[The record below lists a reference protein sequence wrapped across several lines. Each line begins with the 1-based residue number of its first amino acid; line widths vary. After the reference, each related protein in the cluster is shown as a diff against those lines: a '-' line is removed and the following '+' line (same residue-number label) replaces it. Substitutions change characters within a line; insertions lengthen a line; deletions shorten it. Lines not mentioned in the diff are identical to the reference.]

1 MFCKKCGAELD
12 DNAKF
17 CVKCGTKTEVG
28 EAAQVNTAATSS
40 APVHTNEASS
50 APTSVPVSGTA
61 GKNPK
66 SGSFN
71 TKIIAVALG
80 IIAVIVIAVI
90 GIKATKKIDFNDYIV
105 VEYDGYNTR
114 GTASWHFDSEAF
126 EKDYGSKLKFDT
138 KKLEKE
144 LQDANFDYL
153 FWYGEG
159 FLKATG
165 CEWAE
170 EMVGGSLENSTQLS
184 NGDEI
189 TFVWD
194 DDDIT
199 EMGEYFNY
207 KFKYSDITV
216 EVSGLEELQNFDPF
230 DGVSLI
236 YTGFSPNGNA
246 EVQKSANAGVYQYIT
261 YDMDKSSG
269 LSNGDVITVTASY
282 GYGSNLEDYTAENF
296 GMLPSQ
302 LTKEYTVEGLGYYA
316 SKLSDIPEETLA
328 AMQQQGVDI
337 LMANSVNWDEHES
350 TSGISYIGSYL
361 LVAKDPSTNWN
372 KNEMI
377 LVFKVTVNVDC
388 DDPDTHDMFS
398 YYYALSFYDIVV
410 LPDGVVSV
418 DLSDYSKT
426 SDSFRKEYDFG
437 GWWTTTLKWDGY
449 EKIDSLFNKK
459 VTANLENY
467 SYESSVTE
475 S

>member
-17 CVKCGTKTEVG
+17 CAKCGTKTEVG
-28 EAAQVNTAATSS
+28 EAASVQAAAPTPNPVNVNQAA
-40 APVHTNEASS
+40 
-50 APTSVPVSGTA
+50 APTSIPVSATTA
-61 GKNPK
+61 QKSK
-66 SGSFN
+66 SGSFIAI
-71 TKIIAVALG
+71 IIAIALG
-80 IIAVIVIAVI
+80 IIALIVIAVI
-90 GIKATKKIDFNDYIV
+90 GIKATRKIDLNDYII
-105 VEYDGYNTR
+105 VEYEGYNTH
-114 GTASWHFDSEAF
+114 GTASWRFDSESF
-126 EKDYGSKLKFDT
+126 EEDYGSKLKFDT

-170 EMVGGSLENSTQLS
+170 EMIGGSLENSTQLS

-189 TFVWD
+189 TFAWN
-194 DDDIT
+194 DDDIL
-199 EMGEYFNY
+199 EVEEYFNY

-246 EVQKSANAGVYQYIT
+246 EVQKSANSGVYQYIS
-261 YDMDKSSG
+261 YNMDKSSG

-282 GYGSNLEDYTAENF
+282 GYGSDLADYTAENF

-337 LMANSVNWDEHES
+337 LTASAASWDEHVS
-350 TSGISYIGSYL
+350 LSGISYIGSYL
-361 LVAKDPSTNWN
+361 LVAKDSSTSWD
-372 KNEMI
+372 KNEVV
-377 LVFKVTVNVDC
+377 LVFKVTTNVDC

-418 DLSDYSKT
+418 DLSNYNKT
-426 SDSFRKEYDFG
+426 SDRFGKEYDFG
-437 GWWTTTLKWDGY
+437 GWWTTTIRWEGY
-449 EKIDSLFNKK
+449 EKLDSLFNKK
-459 VTANLENY
+459 VTANLEAY

-475 S
+475 Q

>member
-1 MFCKKCGAELD
+1 M
-12 DNAKF
+12 N
-17 CVKCGTKTEVG
+17 G
-28 EAAQVNTAATSS
+28 ESPTPVPTPTPTPAPAPTPVNSATAAPASGPVSATAAQ
-40 APVHTNEASS
+40 
-50 APTSVPVSGTA
+50 
-61 GKNPK
+61 NPK

-71 TKIIAVALG
+71 SKIIAIALG
-80 IIAVIVIAVI
+80 VIAVIVIAVI
-90 GIKATKKIDFNDYIV
+90 GIKATKKIDFNDYII

-114 GTASWHFDSEAF
+114 GTASWRFDSESF

-138 KKLEKE
+138 KKLEKQ

-170 EMVGGSLENSTQLS
+170 EMVGGNLETSTQLS

-194 DDDIT
+194 DDDII
-199 EMGEYFNY
+199 EMEGYFNY

-246 EVQKSANAGVYQYIT
+246 EVQKSANAGVYQYIN

-269 LSNGDVITVTASY
+269 LSNGDVITVTATY

-316 SKLSDIPEETLA
+316 SKLSDIPEATLA
-328 AMQQQGVDI
+328 SMQQQGVDI
-337 LMANSVNWDEHES
+337 LTASAASWDEHVS
-350 TSGISYIGSYL
+350 LSGISYIGSYL
-361 LVAKDPSTNWN
+361 LVAKDSSSSRD
-372 KNEMI
+372 KNEI
-377 LVFKVTVNVDC
+377 VLVFKVTTNVDC

-398 YYYALSFYDIVV
+398 YYYALSFYNIVV

-418 DLSDYSKT
+418 DLSDYDKT
-426 SDSFRKEYDFG
+426 SDDFRREYDFG
-437 GWWTTTLKWDGY
+437 SWWDTTIRWYGY
-449 EKIDSLFNKK
+449 EKLDSLFNKK